1 MPRSFSIFPR
11 IFPFIAVLSIL
22 TLSVPSFA
30 QTGTQTKAQP
40 PSEEFDAFRLEHL
53 KFLKMNEA
61 TEQTVFQQD
70 VASAMEAAIHA
81 APHEEDKEQTPNVQ
95 SQAAASK
102 VMGFPVAIV
111 SSRKDQPLFMVE
123 KKQTIDFTIDRASLQ
138 VVLDQAKRPDLL
150 LPASFEQAHVQLK
163 IPQSLLEVYG
173 QCQCGQ
179 TRIGNAAQAGEP
191 EVDDA
196 KDAQTNE
203 SNAQPQIRKAPPL
216 SYDGC
221 LVFFQMTVPEARIS
235 SSMRFPLVMQILAQL
250 VGDKDQESADS
261 ASIDWTNTLVV
272 PIPDRSA
279 VTEPVNGT
287 DATLILLEKNQ
298 GSLSPF
304 FLIWIR
310 EAKIYALMAFGDPN
324 NAKELVDSIQ

>member
-1 MPRSFSIFPR
+1 MPRSISIFPR
-11 IFPFIAVLSIL
+11 IIPFIALLSIL
-22 TLSVPSFA
+22 TLSPPSFA
-30 QTGTQTKAQP
+30 QTDTQTKTQP
-40 PSEEFDAFRLEHL
+40 PPEESFDTFRLEHF
-53 KFLKMNEA
+53 KFLKMSEA

-70 VASAMEAAIHA
+70 VASAMEAAIHS
-81 APHEEDKEQTPNVQ
+81 APPEEDKEQTPNVQ

-102 VMGFPVAIV
+102 VMGFPVAVV
-111 SSRKDQPLFMVE
+111 SSRKDQPLFMLE
-123 KKQTIDFTIDRASLQ
+123 KKQTIDFTVDRASLQ

-173 QCQCGQ
+173 QCGQ
-179 TRIGNAAQAGEP
+179 THIGNAAQAGES

-196 KDAQTNE
+196 KDAQTND
-203 SNAQPQIRKAPPL
+203 SNAQPQIKKVPPG

-221 LVFFQMTVPEARIS
+221 LVFFQMPVPEARIS

-287 DATLILLEKNQ
+287 DATLILLDKNQ
-298 GSLSPF
+298 GSFSPF
-304 FLIWIR
+304 FLTWIR

-324 NAKELVDSIQ
+324 NAKELVDSIK